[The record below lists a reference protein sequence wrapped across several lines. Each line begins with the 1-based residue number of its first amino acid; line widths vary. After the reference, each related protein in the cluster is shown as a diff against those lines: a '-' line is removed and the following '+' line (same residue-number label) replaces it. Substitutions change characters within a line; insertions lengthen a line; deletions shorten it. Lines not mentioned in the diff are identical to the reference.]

1 MNNEQLKQ
9 KLNDLDACSP
19 AMEWLGE
26 RDAAQMW
33 AECERGDWM
42 LWLAK
47 RLGVNKRQL
56 TLAKGKVA
64 ETVKHLM
71 KDERSRNAVEVAIR
85 YGYSEATEDE
95 LYAAD
100 ADAAYAAAAAAD
112 AYADAYA
119 AYAAAYADA
128 DAAYAAAAAAAD
140 ADDAAYAAY
149 AAAYADADAAYAD
162 AYADAAYAD
171 ADAAYAA
178 ARMASLK
185 QSAQIVRDVIP
196 FETILTL
203 LCK

>member
-9 KLNDLDACSP
+9 KLNDLKACSP

-47 RLGVNKRQL
+47 KLGVNKRQL

-71 KDERSRNAVEVAIR
+71 TDERSRNAVEVAIR

-95 LYAAD
+95 LF
-100 ADAAYAAAAAAD
+100 DAAYAATAAAAYAAAD
-112 AYADAYA
+112 AYV
-119 AYAAAYADA
+119 A
-128 DAAYAAAAAAAD
+128 DAAYAAAAAAA
-140 ADDAAYAAY
+140 AA
-149 AAAYADADAAYAD
+149 ADAAA
-162 AYADAAYAD
+162 ADAAD
-171 ADAAYAA
+171 V
-178 ARMASLK
+178 RMASLRR
-185 QSAQIVRDVIP
+185 SAQIVREIIP

-203 LCK
+203 LK